1 MKKISSACMLLL
13 KSNGFTLVET
23 IISLTLISIL
33 LTISVPVIKL
43 IEGPSYSNE
52 LSVFQFLTFVEEEI
66 NTSTNVTLIN
76 NELIITDNQNREIK
90 ISKYGNDVRRRV
102 NNTGHEL
109 LIHNIQELSFKLD
122 KQMLHLSVVIKNG
135 GSYHKTILY
144 EFP

>member
-1 MKKISSACMLLL
+1 MLLL

>member
-1 MKKISSACMLLL
+1 MLLL

-33 LTISVPVIKL
+33 LTISIPVIKL